1 MTPQEAFDRHH
12 RAVFDFAYRLT
23 GRADVA
29 EDVTQ
34 ECFLAFVRAPE
45 RFDAAR
51 GSVRTYLF
59 AIAWN
64 LALKRYRDHGS
75 EEPLPEE
82 LAAREARSGIDV
94 ATAIA
99 ELPPLQRE
107 SLVLFQYEGCTL
119 EEIATVAGVDV
130 GTVKA
135 RLHRARERLR
145 RRLAPY
151 RKVGNA
157 NGTV

>member
-23 GRADVA
+23 GRTDTA

-34 ECFLAFVRAPE
+34 ECFLAFIRTPH
-45 RFDAAR
+45 RFDATR
-51 GSVRTYLF
+51 GSVKTYLF
-59 AIAWN
+59 AIARN
-64 LALKRYRDHGS
+64 LALKRYRDFGS
-75 EEPLPEE
+75 EDPLPEE
-82 LAAREARSGIDV
+82 LAARAERCALDV
-94 ATAIA
+94 AAAVA

-107 SLVLFQYEGCTL
+107 ALVLFQYEGCTL
-119 EEIATVAGVDV
+119 EEIAAVAGVDV

-151 RKVGNA
+151 RKIGNA

>member
-1 MTPQEAFDRHH
+1 MTPQEAFDRHY

-59 AIAWN
+59 AIARN
-64 LALKRYRDHGS
+64 LALKRHRDHGS

-82 LAAREARSGIDV
+82 LAARDERGGIDV

-107 SLVLFQYEGCTL
+107 SLVLFEGCTL